1 MSLPIFNWGAKVG
14 QRWNQYEKAS
24 TKTEG
29 GRDKRREG
37 EGVGVSE
44 SARGSER

>member
-1 MSLPIFNWGAKVG
+1 MKRPV
-14 QRWNQYEKAS
+14 QRLR
-24 TKTEG
+24 EG
-29 GRDKRREG
+29 EIRGGKEREG